1 MILSGIVL
9 ILLCLFIYFNK
20 YFKVDGLKPWVF
32 PSLFLLKVIFAIIVW
47 YYYYYIA
54 GYKNDSDMYEY
65 FNKAEFLYL
74 KLKNSPLELIKV
86 IFYLPVNPATHKL
99 LNETYGWNR
108 DFGYGLINDNR
119 IMFRLNLFIR
129 TFSQGHYFAH
139 LIVFTF
145 IGFTGLLCLVKTY
158 VIFQIKQIHQVVILV
173 FLIPSSLFWLGG
185 IYKESLLMVAIGGIL
200 FHCAKLIYQRNFR
213 IFNISMLLFFI
224 FISVQVKPIISY
236 LFLSFIFSFL
246 LFKVIQVNYSK
257 LNLRLF
263 FLLIFSFGAII
274 LILSD
279 RNTRDTKYNIKNGD
293 SFHFIEML
301 TYKQDDFL
309 DDSKAEDPSTF
320 VAIPALDG
328 SYSSLIKSIP
338 SATSNIF
345 LFPLFSRPIQT
356 ETLPFIIES
365 SLLFIGVLLLILFR
379 KPVDQ
384 NFGEF
389 SLLTTYFSIISLLLL
404 GILIPIL
411 GLTIKYK
418 SVLMPMLFATVFLQ
432 IDWKVVLLKLKIK

>member
-1 MILSGIVL
+1 
-9 ILLCLFIYFNK
+9 
-20 YFKVDGLKPWVF
+20 
-32 PSLFLLKVIFAIIVW
+32 
-47 YYYYYIA
+47 
-54 GYKNDSDMYEY
+54 
-65 FNKAEFLYL
+65 
-74 KLKNSPLELIKV
+74 
-86 IFYLPVNPATHKL
+86 
-99 LNETYGWNR
+99 
-108 DFGYGLINDNR
+108 
-119 IMFRLNLFIR
+119 
-129 TFSQGHYFAH
+129 
-139 LIVFTF
+139 
-145 IGFTGLLCLVKTY
+145 
-158 VIFQIKQIHQVVILV
+158 
-173 FLIPSSLFWLGG
+173 
-185 IYKESLLMVAIGGIL
+185 MVAIGGIL
-200 FHCAKLIYQRNFR
+200 FHCAKLVYHRNFT
-213 IFNISMLLFFI
+213 IFNISMLLFYI

-246 LFKVIQVNYSK
+246 IFKVIQVNYSK

-263 FLLIFSFGAII
+263 FLLFFSFVAII

-279 RNTRDTKYNIKNGD
+279 SNTRDTKYNIKNGD

-309 DDSKAEDPSTF
+309 DDAKAEDPSTF
-320 VAIPALDG
+320 VAIPSLDG

-356 ETLPFIIES
+356 ETLPFILES

-389 SLLTTYFSIISLLLL
+389 SFLITYFSIISLLLL

-418 SVLMPMLFATVFLQ
+418 SVFMPMLFATVFLH
-432 IDWKVVLLKLKIK
+432 IDWKGVLLKLKIK